1 LVNVD
6 IGDLNGVLR
15 TNGHIEVDGDDDSD
29 EINVEDCNGDDLVRC
44 YIPESWKKITA
55 NAIDFLFLFSRFF
68 LKSKLFLMGLPTI

>member
-1 LVNVD
+1 
-6 IGDLNGVLR
+6 LR

-68 LKSKLFLMGLPTI
+68 